1 MEFKRWFTQENS
13 SNIFAVDFV
22 KTISKLKHNDGKLL
36 YSSVEVEVPATW
48 AQISIDI
55 LVQKY
60 FRKSGIP
67 VALKKV
73 KEDGIPTWLQASEID
88 YDVLNTIP
96 NEDRY
101 VGESSAKEV
110 FRRIAGAWT
119 YWGFKSNYF
128 SSEQDAL
135 VFFEEVQFLLC
146 NQIMAPNS
154 PQWFNTGLHWA
165 YGISGESQGHYY
177 FNETLNE
184 IVKSKNAYER
194 PQPHA
199 CFIQSIDDDL
209 VNTNGIMDLITKEAR
224 LFKYG
229 SGTGTNF
236 SNIRGKGE
244 LLSGGGQSSGLMS
257 FLKIADT
264 AAGAIKSGG
273 TTRRAAKMVVLNIDH
288 PDIEEFINWK
298 VKEEQ
303 KVVALVTGSQ
313 ITKKVLQH
321 LIDSIKNYKGLE
333 QDSYNLLKNESL
345 KTVYV
350 MAKGLMVPEKYLQHV
365 LLLAKQGIYNLDFSA
380 FTTDW
385 DSEGYQSVSG
395 QNSNNS
401 IRVSNEFLQSVL
413 ENGNWDL
420 INRTDGKINRTINS
434 KDLWN
439 KINYAAWSCADPGIQ
454 FSTTINEWH
463 TCINDGTINGSNPC
477 SEYLFLDDT
486 ACNLASINLMKFRL
500 DNGDF
505 NIEAYR
511 YVIRLLTLALE
522 ISITMA
528 QFPSEKIAYLSYK
541 YRTIGLGYA
550 NVGAYLMSIAVPYDS
565 DEGRNIVSS
574 LTSILTGEAYTVSAE
589 IAKEKGAFLGYSNNK
604 DSMLKVVRNHL
615 RASYGFKDGYENL
628 SICPVPLNEYKVKL
642 KSLVQEAKSVWDN
655 ALALGSK
662 YGFRNAQVSCI
673 APTGT
678 IGLLMDCSTTGIEPD
693 FSLVKYKSL
702 AGGGY
707 LKIINNTVPL
717 ALKYL
722 KYSNNE
728 IDNIV
733 NYTIG
738 HKTLV
743 GSPVIN
749 HNSLQNKGF
758 PSEVITKIEQALKDI
773 FNIEF
778 AFSKEILGEDF
789 CINILKITKE
799 QLNNFNLS
807 ILQAIG
813 FSQEEISQAN
823 EYVTG
828 NMTLEGAP
836 HLKDEHLP
844 VFDCANLCG
853 SKGTRYLSYTS
864 HIKMLAAAQSF
875 ITGGISKTINMPNHA
890 TIKDCED
897 AYLLSWKLGV
907 KSNALYRDGSK
918 LSQPLQ
924 ASLLNDEYAQATNLL
939 DSLLQGSINSTVNT
953 TEHKIIKTA
962 EYVAS
967 KTSLKLQT
975 NRERPNNRRVGYTQK
990 AKVGNHKIYLHT
1002 GEYNDGRLAEI
1013 FLDVHKEGVA
1023 FRSIMNCFAIAI
1035 SIGLQYGVPLEEFV
1049 DAFTFTKFEP
1059 SGMVSGHNTIKMSTS
1074 IIDYIFRDLAINYLG
1089 RYDLS
1094 HAHKDDVITSE
1105 HHKNTTENIKYQEYK
1120 QDVTPHNSSLEA
1132 QLQKGFEGDFCVE
1145 CNNMTMVRNGTCLV
1159 CTTCGTTTGCS

>member
-1 MEFKRWFTQENS
+1 MEFQRWFTKDNS
-13 SNIFAVDFV
+13 SNIFAVEFV
-22 KTISKLKHNDGKLL
+22 KAISKLKHNDGKLL

-73 KEDGIPTWLQASEID
+73 QEDGIPTWLQASEID
-88 YDVLNTIP
+88 YDVLNTLP
-96 NEDRY
+96 KENRY

-110 FRRIAGAWT
+110 FRRIAGTWT

-146 NQIMAPNS
+146 NQIMSPNS

-165 YGISGESQGHYY
+165 YGIHGESQGHYY
-177 FNETLNE
+177 FNEKLNE
-184 IVKSKNAYER
+184 VVQSKNAYER

-209 VNTNGIMDLITKEAR
+209 VNKNGIMDLITKEAR

-236 SNIRGKGE
+236 SKIRGKGE

-298 VKEEQ
+298 VQEEQ

-313 ITKKVLQH
+313 ITKKVLQY
-321 LIDSIKNYKGLE
+321 LIDSIKNYQGLE
-333 QDSYNLLKNESL
+333 KDSYNLLKNEAL

-350 MAKGLMVPEKYLQHV
+350 MAKGLMIPEKYLQHV
-365 LLLAKQGIYNLDFSA
+365 LLLAKQGIYNLEFSA

-385 DSEGYQSVSG
+385 NSEGYQSVSG

-401 IRVSNEFLQSVL
+401 IRVSNEFIKSVL
-413 ENGNWDL
+413 DNGSWDL
-420 INRTDGKINRTINS
+420 INRTDGNINRTINS

-439 KINYAAWSCADPGIQ
+439 KVNYAAWSCADPGIQ

-528 QFPSEKIAYLSYK
+528 QFPSAQIAYLSYK

-550 NVGAYLMSIAVPYDS
+550 NIGAYLMSISVPYDS
-565 DEGRNIVSS
+565 DEGRNIVAS
-574 LTSILTGEAYTVSAE
+574 LTSILTGEAYAVSAE
-589 IAKEKGAFLGYSNNK
+589 IAKEQGAFLGYSNNK
-604 DSMLKVVRNHL
+604 DNMLRVVRNHL

-628 SICPVPLNEYKVKL
+628 SISPVPLNEYKVKL
-642 KSLVQEAKSVWDN
+642 KSLVQEAKNVWDN

-707 LKIINNTVPL
+707 LKIINHTVPL
-717 ALKYL
+717 ALKHL
-722 KYSNNE
+722 KYSVDE
-728 IDNIV
+728 ISNIV

-743 GSPVIN
+743 GAPVIN
-749 HNSLQNKGF
+749 HSSLQTKGF
-758 PSEVITKIEQALKDI
+758 SNEIITKVEHALQDI

-789 CINILKITKE
+789 CINVLKITKE
-799 QLNNFNLS
+799 QLNDYNLS
-807 ILQAIG
+807 ILQTIG
-813 FSQEEISQAN
+813 FSQEEIAQAN

-828 NMTLEGAP
+828 HMTLEGAP
-836 HLKDEHLP
+836 HLKEEHLP

-864 HIKMLAAAQSF
+864 HIQMLAAAQSF

-939 DSLLQGSINSTVNT
+939 ENLLNDSSNGILNT
-953 TEHKIIKTA
+953 TNNKVMKIA
-962 EYVAS
+962 EYGAS

-1002 GEYNDGRLAEI
+1002 GEYSDGRLAEI

-1074 IIDYIFRDLAINYLG
+1074 VIDYIFRDLAINYLG

-1094 HAHKDDVITSE
+1094 HTHKDDVIQDE
-1105 HHKNTTENIKYQEYK
+1105 HQRKTTNNINNQEYK
-1120 QDVTPHNSSLEA
+1120 QDVTSHSSSIED